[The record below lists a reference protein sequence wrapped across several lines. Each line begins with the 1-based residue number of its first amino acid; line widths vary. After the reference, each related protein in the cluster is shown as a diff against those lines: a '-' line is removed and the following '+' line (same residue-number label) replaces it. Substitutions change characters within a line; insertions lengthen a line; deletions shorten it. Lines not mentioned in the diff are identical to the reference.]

1 MNLAQRLA
9 EARPSVRWHV
19 ANAVS
24 KTLYRRAFAS
34 FGEGSVLMR
43 PRILRGTDRIFVG
56 SGVEIRQ
63 QAWLACEADGGPIVI
78 GDRTTLGDLVH
89 IHALDRIEIGSGTLI
104 GESTLITSANHASE
118 GDRSTVEPI
127 GAIRIGDGV
136 FIGQG
141 CVIFGGVTIG
151 DGATIGA
158 GSVVLRDVPAGASAM
173 GVPARVVRSEPDRGV
188 SQTTVCSSRRS
199 GAGAPS
205 SRR

>member
-9 EARPSVRWHV
+9 EARPSVRWHA

-24 KTLYRRAFAS
+24 RILYRRAFAS

-56 SGVEIRQ
+56 SNVEIRSQ
-63 QAWLACEADGGPIVI
+63 VWLACEDDGGPIVI
-78 GDRTTLGDLVH
+78 GDGSILGDLVH
-89 IHALDRIEIGSGTLI
+89 IHAFDRVEIGTGTLV
-104 GESTLITSANHASE
+104 GESTLITSANHASD
-118 GDRSTVEPI
+118 GDRTDVEPM
-127 GAIRIGDGV
+127 GAIAIGDGV

-141 CVIFGGVTIG
+141 CVIFGGVTVG

-173 GVPARVVRSEPDRGV
+173 GVPARVVRVPVAD
-188 SQTTVCSSRRS
+188 QTTT
-199 GAGAPS
+199 P
-205 SRR
+205 

>member
-19 ANAVS
+19 ANTVS

-43 PRILRGTDRIFVG
+43 PRILRGTDRIFIG
-56 SGVEIRQ
+56 STSRSDSQV
-63 QAWLACEADGGPIVI
+63 WLACEADGGPIVI
-78 GDRTTLGDLVH
+78 GDGSILGDLVH
-89 IHALDRIEIGSGTLI
+89 IHAPDRVEIGVRHTRRR
-104 GESTLITSANHASE
+104 EHA
-118 GDRSTVEPI
+118 DHQRQPRRPRATAADVEPI

-158 GSVVLRDVPAGASAM
+158 GSVVLRDVPAGASAI
-173 GVPARVVRSEPDRGV
+173 GVPARVVRTPGPA
-188 SQTTVCSSRRS
+188 QATT
-199 GAGAPS
+199 P
-205 SRR
+205 

>member
-19 ANAVS
+19 ANAMS
-24 KTLYRRAFAS
+24 RTLYRRAFAS
-34 FGEGSVLMR
+34 FGEGSVLMN

-56 SGVEIRQ
+56 SNVEIRSQ
-63 QAWLACEADGGPIVI
+63 VWLACEGDGGPIVI
-78 GDRTTLGDLVH
+78 GDGSILGDLVH
-89 IHALDRIEIGSGTLI
+89 VHALDRVEIGSGTLV

-118 GDRSTVEPI
+118 GDRTDVAPM

-141 CVIFGGVTIG
+141 CVVFGGVTIG

-173 GVPARVVRSEPDRGV
+173 GVPARVVRAPGTG
-188 SQTTVCSSRRS
+188 QTTT
-199 GAGAPS
+199 P
-205 SRR
+205 